1 MSGCERNTHST
12 AEGAALLEVGMRL
25 LVITDG
31 LDGRMLVITEVCAC
45 WTNVY
50 PDVEFTC
57 VCWNFDESA
66 LTNPL
71 TFQTLPVL
79 PCLHIPF
86 PSSPCPA
93 NR

>member
-1 MSGCERNTHST
+1 ME
-12 AEGAALLEVGMRL
+12 ADMRL

-50 PDVEFTC
+50 PVEFTC

-66 LTNPL
+66 LANPL
-71 TFQTLPVL
+71 TFQTGHALPVI

-93 NR
+93 YR